1 MGNTRL
7 KAGEQQKPCVVW
19 LDKAH
24 CFGTAFIFH
33 TTIPPETKVSL
44 KLCIRE
50 QQPLLCSTEKP
61 LPGD

>member
-1 MGNTRL
+1 MGNTRV

-19 LDKAH
+19 LDEAH

-33 TTIPPETKVSL
+33 TTIPLETKVSL

-50 QQPLLCSTEKP
+50 QRPLSCSTEKP